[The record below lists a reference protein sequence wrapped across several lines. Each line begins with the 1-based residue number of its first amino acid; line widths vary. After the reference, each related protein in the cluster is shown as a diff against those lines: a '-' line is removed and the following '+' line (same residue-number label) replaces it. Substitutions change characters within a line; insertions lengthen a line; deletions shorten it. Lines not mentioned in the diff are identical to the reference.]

1 MKLFVANGVPDP
13 PPKLKL
19 DKLVVRLCKPARG
32 VDGATLSGGVLSA
45 AGAKAGVKVSS
56 TLTWLG
62 IASSRARY
70 PSWTRYIHLEFLVYT
85 RRRSSEKYWGMR
97 LE

>member
-1 MKLFVANGVPDP
+1 
-13 PPKLKL
+13 
-19 DKLVVRLCKPARG
+19 VVRLCKLARG

-45 AGAKAGVKVSS
+45 TGARAAAEVSS

-70 PSWTRYIHLEFLVYT
+70 PSWTRYTHLEFLVYI